1 MQNAATEPTMQNP
14 SADFP
19 VLLVPRIDLHI
30 YCDNQQTGQVLQVA
44 AADRRMSRAHVTV
57 QLGGIPAAI
66 QVYQTQP
73 TPQVLV
79 VETHAARDQ
88 VMAELSKLAEVCQAN
103 TKVVVIGHVNDVLLY
118 RELIKAGIQEYV
130 VAPVTAMG
138 FIEIISHIYHDPKA
152 APLGKVVAFV
162 GAKGGVGSSTI
173 AHNVGWNT
181 SQRRSIDTIITDL
194 DLAFGTA
201 SLNFNQDGAGGI
213 LDALNQPDRV
223 DATLVERMM
232 TKLGDKLNL
241 LNGPGSVDRD
251 FTIEAHAVESI
262 INVVRSSAPLV
273 VVDVPNIWAPWI
285 KYTLL
290 NADEIIVTA
299 TPELPSLRNA
309 KNLIDLLKQS
319 RSNDKPPRLI
329 LNQVGIPKRPEISAA
344 DFGKALGVQPM
355 AVIPHDPASFGL
367 AQGNGQMLFEVAPKA
382 KATEI
387 LDEIAA
393 TICGHSNTPSAKKSK
408 GSLFSGLSM
417 LKKKKQA

>member
-1 MQNAATEPTMQNP
+1 MQNAAIEPTLQTPNT
-14 SADFP
+14 DYP

-30 YCDNQQTGQVLQVA
+30 YCDNQQTGQTLQVA
-44 AADRRMSRAHVTV
+44 AADRRMARAHVTV

-88 VMAELSKLAEVCQAN
+88 VMNELAKLAEVCQAT

-118 RELIKAGIQEYV
+118 RELIKAGIHEYV
-130 VAPVTAMG
+130 VAPISSMG
-138 FIEIISHIYHDPKA
+138 FIEIISNIYHDPKA

-173 AHNVGWNT
+173 AHNVAWNT
-181 SQRRSIDTIITDL
+181 SQQRNIDTIITDL

-201 SLNFNQDGAGGI
+201 SLNFNQDATGGM
-213 LDALNQPDRV
+213 LDAINQPDRV
-223 DATLVERMM
+223 DSTLVERMM
-232 TKLGDKLNL
+232 TKLGNKLNL

-251 FTIEAHAVESI
+251 FNIEAHAIESI
-262 INVVRSSAPLV
+262 LNVVRSSAPLI
-273 VVDVPNIWAPWI
+273 VVDVPNLWAPWI
-285 KYTLL
+285 KHTLL

-319 RSNDKPPRLI
+319 RTNDKMPRLI

-344 DFGKALGVQPM
+344 DFGKALGLQPM

-367 AQGNGQMLFEVAPKA
+367 AQGNGQMLFEVAPKS

-387 LDEIAA
+387 LSEIGAIVTGQTA
-393 TICGHSNTPSAKKSK
+393 IPTAKKSK

-417 LKKKKQA
+417 LKKKK

>member
-1 MQNAATEPTMQNP
+1 MQNATEPTMPNA
-14 SADFP
+14 SADYP

-30 YCDNQQTGQVLQVA
+30 YCDNQQTGQTLQAA

-88 VMAELSKLAEVCQAN
+88 VMAELGKLAEVCQAN
-103 TKVVVIGHVNDVLLY
+103 TKVVVIGHVNDVLMY

-130 VAPVTAMG
+130 VAPVSAMS
-138 FIEIISHIYHDPKA
+138 FIEIISNIYHDPKA
-152 APLGKVVAFV
+152 APLGKVIAFV

-173 AHNVGWNT
+173 AHNVAWNT
-181 SQRRSIDTIITDL
+181 SQRRNIDTIITDL

-213 LDALNQPDRV
+213 LDAINAPDRV

-232 TKLGDKLNL
+232 TKLGNKLNL

-251 FTIEAHAVESI
+251 FNIEAHAIESI

-273 VVDVPNIWAPWI
+273 IVDVPNIWAPWI
-285 KYTLL
+285 KHTLL

-319 RSNDKPPRLI
+319 RSNDKAPRLI

-367 AQGNGQMLFEVAPKA
+367 AQGNGQMLFEVAPKS

-387 LDEIAA
+387 MSDIAA
-393 TICGHSNTPSAKKSK
+393 TITGQTAIPTAKKSK
-408 GSLFSGLSM
+408 GSFLSGFSM
-417 LKKKKQA
+417 LNKKKQA

>member
-14 SADFP
+14 NADFP

-30 YCDNQQTGQVLQVA
+30 YCDNQQTGQTLQVA

-103 TKVVVIGHVNDVLLY
+103 TKVIVIGHVNDVLMY

-130 VAPVTAMG
+130 VAPISAMG
-138 FIEIISHIYHDPKA
+138 FIEIISNIYHDPKA

-181 SQRRSIDTIITDL
+181 SQRRNIDTIITDL

-213 LDALNQPDRV
+213 LDAINQPDRV

-251 FTIEAHAVESI
+251 FNIEAHAIESI
-262 INVVRSSAPLV
+262 LNIVRSSAPLV
-273 VVDVPNIWAPWI
+273 VVDVPNLWAPWI
-285 KYTLL
+285 KHTLL

-309 KNLIDLLKQS
+309 KNLIDLLKGS
-319 RSNDKPPRLI
+319 RSNDKPPKLI

-387 LDEIAA
+387 IADIAA
-393 TICGHSNTPSAKKSK
+393 SITGQSNIPVAKKSK

-417 LKKKKQA
+417 LKKKK